1 MSTTVLQ
8 PRNTK
13 VGGWLIVLILGLAFG
28 TPGVAQSNIEEMQRL
43 FAPYVDRVPSLSTAL
58 QVYAYLQ
65 WGVALLSIYCAYVL
79 AFRKPAAVIVAKRG
93 FIFMAVFQ
101 IAANLSIPLLAS
113 PRVFATMEP
122 QVLTEWVVSA
132 LLGPL
137 VFLGICDTYLVRSR
151 RVKDTY
157 HIGPAYTPVLTD
169 NEGYELLGEATK
181 LERKGHVQ
189 EALTAYQH
197 IADTYS
203 HTAAGYDALKS
214 IEGLRAT
221 IT

>member
-1 MSTTVLQ
+1 M
-8 PRNTK
+8 
-13 VGGWLIVLILGLAFG
+13 LILGLAFG
-28 TPGVAQSNIEEMQRL
+28 TPGAAQRNIEEMQRV
-43 FAPYVDRVPSLSTAL
+43 FAPYVDRVASLSTAL
-58 QVYAYLQ
+58 QIYAYLQ
-65 WGVALLSIYCAYVL
+65 WGVALLSIYCAYTL
-79 AFRKPAAVIVAKRG
+79 AFRKPAAVTVAKRG

-101 IAANLSIPLLAS
+101 IAANLFIPLLTLSQQA
-113 PRVFATMEP
+113 AMAP

-132 LLGPL
+132 VLGPL
-137 VFLGICDTYLVRSR
+137 VFLGIWYTYLVRSR

-197 IADTYS
+197 IADTFT
-203 HTAAGYDALKS
+203 HCCR
-214 IEGLRAT
+214 LRRT
-221 IT
+221 EEH